1 MSRSIR
7 DLVSACSWLVV
18 CLWLTAFSAQQT
30 TDPQTTNPQ
39 TTNTTTPPQS
49 PAPPSSALTTT
60 FRIRSDLVLVPVV
73 VRDHKGN
80 HVPGLTKDAFRLR
93 ENGKDQTIS
102 IFEEMH
108 APAAEV
114 QPSLAPDRGYSN
126 LPFDNSHQLRY
137 TILLLDLLNTSPFQ
151 RADAKDNLI
160 KFLVRGVTGNQ
171 PVSLLCITNKGLKLV
186 QPFAT
191 DPNAL
196 IETLKKLNVGPET
209 IMARPNRVIGTIN
222 QIRDIAQAYA
232 GIPGRKTMIFASGFL
247 PEISS
252 EASIVN
258 TSAYAGD
265 LRRMWGALNNSNIAV
280 YHFLLMD
287 WSRNNSSGPVGRLDT
302 RMRNFAE
309 STGGGECVEAN
320 DLMNCLTSAVED
332 SRSYYMLGFSV
343 QPDDRKPGWRDL
355 KVKVSADH
363 VDVRARDGFYYGQPS
378 APNLPTVHDQEINA
392 LASALPYSAIPM
404 FVTVL
409 PPVASD
415 PDASDKKKIQFMMTI
430 PLGGVNIDPAQPNP
444 LDLDVGAIALTRDTR
459 EAAEFSHPVR
469 GNPKPE
475 NLEAWA
481 RDGIRVQTELD
492 LPPGSYDLR
501 FFARDNNAGQ
511 IGTVV
516 FPFDVK

>member
-1 MSRSIR
+1 
-7 DLVSACSWLVV
+7 
-18 CLWLTAFSAQQT
+18 
-30 TDPQTTNPQ
+30 
-39 TTNTTTPPQS
+39 
-49 PAPPSSALTTT
+49 
-60 FRIRSDLVLVPVV
+60 
-73 VRDHKGN
+73 
-80 HVPGLTKDAFRLR
+80 
-93 ENGKDQTIS
+93 
-102 IFEEMH
+102 
-108 APAAEV
+108 
-114 QPSLAPDRGYSN
+114 
-126 LPFDNSHQLRY
+126 
-137 TILLLDLLNTSPFQ
+137 
-151 RADAKDNLI
+151 
-160 KFLVRGVTGNQ
+160 
-171 PVSLLCITNKGLKLV
+171 
-186 QPFAT
+186 
-191 DPNAL
+191 
-196 IETLKKLNVGPET
+196 
-209 IMARPNRVIGTIN
+209 
-222 QIRDIAQAYA
+222 
-232 GIPGRKTMIFASGFL
+232 
-247 PEISS
+247 
-252 EASIVN
+252 
-258 TSAYAGD
+258 
-265 LRRMWGALNNSNIAV
+265 
-280 YHFLLMD
+280 
-287 WSRNNSSGPVGRLDT
+287 
-302 RMRNFAE
+302 
-309 STGGGECVEAN
+309 
-320 DLMNCLTSAVED
+320 
-332 SRSYYMLGFSV
+332 MLGFSV